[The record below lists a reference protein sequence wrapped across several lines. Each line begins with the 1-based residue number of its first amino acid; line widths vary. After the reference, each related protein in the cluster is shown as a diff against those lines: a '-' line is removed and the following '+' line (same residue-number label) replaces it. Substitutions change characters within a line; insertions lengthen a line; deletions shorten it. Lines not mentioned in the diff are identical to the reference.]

1 MGSPL
6 KSIFPI
12 SFFFWGGGFF
22 RSFSLSL
29 LLFILSFFS
38 CFFFLFFPVH
48 FFLSI
53 NGVNVP
59 LVATPV

>member
-12 SFFFWGGGFF
+12 SFFFGGGFL
-22 RSFSLSL
+22 SFFLSF
-29 LLFILSFFS
+29 FIIIYPLFFS